1 MSLSLPI
8 PESFPA
14 FPFDPPYSIQVDLMK
29 HVYSAIENR
38 KIAIVE
44 SPTGTGKT
52 LSLLCATF
60 TWLMDEKQRAKKGKL
75 PESRQSSDAPDW
87 VVDQTRQRL
96 IRELEAEEQET
107 RDRLIKARKRE
118 EALRKMSKARVKK
131 RQKTTEQSHTTDE
144 IEGDD
149 MFLPDEDVETDDNIS
164 PSVRALMAKFEIGG
178 NKANGWDSASNTPHA
193 TKIYYASRTHSQ
205 LTQVI
210 PELRRLKLHADIS
223 TVLHT
228 TATPGI
234 KRSAEEIESDDITTF
249 FTPSVALGSR
259 KQLCIHEELRR
270 NRWDLDDKCRDLL
283 DAKGDKRCPYLPP
296 IGDESKMI
304 DFRDQVLSTPKDI
317 EELAQAGKIADTCPY
332 FGARHAIPQ
341 AELVTLP
348 YNLLLHKGAREAL
361 GIDLRDQVVVID
373 EAHNLI
379 STLLSITSARLTSR
393 ALGAAFAQVCHYVA
407 KFRTRLLAFHMLH
420 LKRLV
425 TFMKALKE
433 YLVEWAKSPAGASQ
447 PHAKTRTEAMT
458 SAHLLQRIG
467 KSVAGFN
474 FLEIESYLRKS
485 KIAKKISKYAEV
497 SNVHGDRSNHES
509 TTLPPLQHVEA
520 LIVALVSANEDGSV
534 MLTCTGPDDVEIKY
548 QTLNPAPAFME
559 VVDSCRAVILA
570 GGTMSPMSDVIAQ
583 LFYPLESTRLST
595 FSCGHIMPPSNLL
608 AVALGNGPSGAE
620 LDYRAEQQQSDKTV
634 TELGQILLNLCRL
647 LPAGTVAFFPS
658 YKFLAK
664 ARTLWEKQGTLG
676 KLTQRKQIFFE
687 PDDSTAVDATLKAY
701 IQAAKCTSSGGAL
714 LFAVIGAKLS
724 EGLNFSDELARAVI
738 IIGLPFPNLGS
749 SELQERMKFVRK
761 KFAGQQQSQA
771 KKDPGAELYENIC
784 MNSVNQSIGRAIRHR
799 NDWAALIFLDRRYKS
814 STIRNKLS
822 GWIQPHYHP
831 VDTFGQG
838 VKLLSSFYQSHRI

>member
-1 MSLSLPI
+1 MSLSLPT

-52 LSLLCATF
+52 LSLLCASL

-75 PESRQSSDAPDW
+75 PESRQSNDAPDW
-87 VVDQTRQRL
+87 VVEQTRQRL

-107 RDRLIKARKRE
+107 RDRLINARKRE

-131 RQKTTEQSHTTDE
+131 RQKTAEESHAADE

-149 MFLPDEDVETDDNIS
+149 MFLPDEDVDPDDNIS
-164 PSVRALMAKFEIGG
+164 PSVRALMAKFETAG
-178 NKANGWDSASNTPHA
+178 NKANGLDGVANTPHA

-210 PELRRLKLHADIS
+210 PEFRRLKLHANIS
-223 TVLHT
+223 SLHPT
-228 TATPGI
+228 TATTPGI
-234 KRSAEEIESDDITTF
+234 KRNAEEIENDDMTTL
-249 FTPSVALGSR
+249 FTPAVALGSR

-296 IGDESKMI
+296 IGNESRMF

-332 FGARHAIPQ
+332 FGSRHAIPQ
-341 AELVTLP
+341 AEVPSSAFLLLSVAYKEQLVTLP

-393 ALGAAFAQVCHYVA
+393 ALGTAFAQVCHYVA

-433 YLVEWAKSPAGASQ
+433 YLVEWAKSPAGTPH
-447 PHAKTRTEAMT
+447 PHAKAKTEAMT
-458 SAHLLQRIG
+458 PANLLQRVG
-467 KSVAGFN
+467 KNVAGIN
-474 FLEIESYLRKS
+474 FLEVESYLRKSKVTNVIESSLVKPSCVFS

-497 SNVHGDRSNHES
+497 SSTHSDRPNHES
-509 TTLPPLQHVEA
+509 ATLPPLQHVEA
-520 LIVALVSANEDGSV
+520 LIVALVSANEDGCV
-534 MLTCTGPDDVEIKY
+534 MLACTGPDDVEIHY

-559 VVDSCRAVILA
+559 VVESCRAVILA
-570 GGTMSPMSDVIAQ
+570 GGTMSPMSDVISQ

-608 AVALGNGPSGAE
+608 AVAFGNGPSGVE
-620 LDYRAEQQQSDKTV
+620 LDYRAEQQQSDKV
-634 TELGQILLNLCRL
+634 VMELGQILLNLCRL

-676 KLTQRKQIFFE
+676 RLTQRKQIFFE
-687 PDDSTAVDATLKAY
+687 PDDSTAVDATLKSYA
-701 IQAAKCTSSGGAL
+701 QAAKDASSGGAL

-749 SELQERMKFVRK
+749 SELQERMKFVRRRL
-761 KFAGQQQSQA
+761 ASPSQSRGE
-771 KKDPGAELYENIC
+771 KDPGAELYENIC
-784 MNSVNQSIGRAIRHR
+784 MNSVNQSIGSRSA
-799 NDWAALIFLDRRYKS
+799 S
-814 STIRNKLS
+814 
-822 GWIQPHYHP
+822 PHSASAY
-831 VDTFGQG
+831 
-838 VKLLSSFYQSHRI
+838 SNSY

>member
-1 MSLSLPI
+1 MSLSLRT

-38 KIAIVE
+38 KVAIIE

-52 LSLLCATF
+52 LSLLCATL

-75 PESRQSSDAPDW
+75 PESRRSGDAPDW
-87 VVDQTRQRL
+87 VVEQTRQRL
-96 IRELEAEEQET
+96 IRELEVEEQET

-118 EALRKMSKARVKK
+118 EAMVKMSKARVKK

-149 MFLPDEDVETDDNIS
+149 MFLPDEDVDTDDNIS

-178 NKANGWDSASNTPHA
+178 NKANGWDGAANTPHA

-210 PELRRLKLHADIS
+210 PELRRLNLHADIS
-223 TVLHT
+223 TVQHT
-228 TATPGI
+228 TATPGV
-234 KRSAEEIESDDITTF
+234 KRSAEEIESDDITTL
-249 FTPSVALGSR
+249 FTPAVALGSR

-283 DAKGDKRCPYLPP
+283 DAKADKRCPYLPP

-317 EELAQAGKIADTCPY
+317 EELAEAGKIADTCPY
-332 FGARHAIPQ
+332 FGSRHAIPQ

-393 ALGAAFAQVCHYVA
+393 ALGVAFAQVCHYVA

-433 YLVEWAKSPAGASQ
+433 YLVEWAKSPASASQ
-447 PHAKTRTEAMT
+447 AHAKTKTEALT
-458 SAHLLQRIG
+458 PARLLERVG
-467 KSVAGFN
+467 KNVAGFN

-485 KIAKKISKYAEV
+485 KVAKKISKYAEASSFH
-497 SNVHGDRSNHES
+497 SNLPNHES
-509 TTLPPLQHVEA
+509 ITLPPLQHVEA
-520 LIVALVSANEDGSV
+520 LIVALVSANEDGCV
-534 MLTCTGPDDVEIKY
+534 MLTCTGPDDVEVKY
-548 QTLNPAPAFME
+548 QTLNPSPAFME
-559 VVDSCRAVILA
+559 VVESCRAVILA
-570 GGTMSPMSDVIAQ
+570 GGTMSPMSDIIAQ
-583 LFYPLESTRLST
+583 LFYPLESSRLST

-608 AVALGNGPSGAE
+608 GVALGNGPSGVE
-620 LDYRAEQQQSDKTV
+620 LDYRVEQQQSDKV
-634 TELGQILLNLCRL
+634 VMELGQILLNLCRL

-658 YKFLAK
+658 YRFLAK
-664 ARTLWEKQGTLG
+664 VRTLWEKQGTLM

-687 PDDSTAVDATLKAY
+687 PHDSTDVDATLKAY
-701 IQAAKCTSSGGAL
+701 SQAAKGTSNGAL

-749 SELQERMKFVRK
+749 AELQERMKFVRTK
-761 KFAGQQQSQA
+761 SNSQSQSQG
-771 KKDPGAELYENIC
+771 KKDPGVELYENIC

-799 NDWAALIFLDRRYKS
+799 NDWAALIFLDKRYKS
-814 STIRNKLS
+814 QTIKNKLS

-838 VKLLSSFYQSHRI
+838 IKALSSFYQSHRT